1 MLHFKEINDIIERTG
16 FPEHTHL
23 DGFHIIKMID
33 SGENFVKMMPPHS
46 QDFFQIGFQS
56 LMIETEFSLQTQNY
70 SSLKNLL
77 YFVAPHQAMSWVVE
91 TQNEGFILYFK
102 RDFISHFVKWIEGEF
117 PFFQI
122 NESNLFELPIEH
134 NNLIIDN
141 LVELRSIFENKSSYQ
156 TPILQSKLIAF
167 LYRCKE
173 IYEQQKQTQ
182 KSLSSNQLI
191 SLKFNNLVQKFY
203 LQKRKIDDYA
213 QMLNVS
219 PNYLSAVIKATTSQ
233 NAKTILNERL
243 LIEAKNLLSYSDDDI
258 SSIAYQLGFEEMT
271 HFGRFFKN
279 ETGISPSEWRKENTK
294 S

>member
-16 FPEHTHL
+16 FPERTHI

-91 TQNEGFILYFK
+91 TQNEGFILYFT
-102 RDFISHFVKWIEGEF
+102 RDFIVHFIKWIEDEF
-117 PFFQI
+117 TFFQI
-122 NESNLFELPIEH
+122 NESNIFELPIEH
-134 NNLIIDN
+134 NNLIIKD

-156 TPILQSKLIAF
+156 IPILQSKLIAF

-233 NAKTILNERL
+233 NAKAILNERL

-271 HFGRFFKN
+271 HFGRFFKT
-279 ETGISPSEWRKENTK
+279 ETGISPSEWRKENK
-294 S
+294 KL

>member
-16 FPEHTHL
+16 FPERTHI

-91 TQNEGFILYFK
+91 TQNEGFILYFT
-102 RDFISHFVKWIEGEF
+102 RDFIVHFIKWIEDEF
-117 PFFQI
+117 TFFQI
-122 NESNLFELPIEH
+122 NESNIFELPIEH
-134 NNLIIDN
+134 NNLIIKD

-156 TPILQSKLIAF
+156 IPILQSKLIAF

-173 IYEQQKQTQ
+173 IYELQKQTQ

-233 NAKTILNERL
+233 NAKAILNERL

-271 HFGRFFKN
+271 HFGRFFKT
-279 ETGISPSEWRKENTK
+279 ETGISPSEWRKENK
-294 S
+294 KL